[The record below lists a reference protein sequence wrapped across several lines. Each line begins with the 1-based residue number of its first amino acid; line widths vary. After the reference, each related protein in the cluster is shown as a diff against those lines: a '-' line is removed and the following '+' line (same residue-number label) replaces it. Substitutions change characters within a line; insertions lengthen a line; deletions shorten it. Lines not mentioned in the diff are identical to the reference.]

1 MKPLHLVLGAH
12 NSIITHSY
20 DKSLEYQ
27 YDTALKPLLK
37 ILYNGPG
44 VPLTLYYS
52 GPLLEWLDK
61 HHSEYMDV
69 LGEMVK
75 RRQVELLGGAFN
87 EPCLALIPKA
97 DRLGQIERMTTHIR
111 QSFGKRPRGAWLPG
125 NMWDPRIAASYN
137 AGGLDFLLINDSAA
151 DFLSPGDIPNPVL
164 TEDQGK
170 TLSIVPVSVQL
181 TDKLFSTPVEDFI
194 AGLKRFR
201 RNFPA
206 AADVTVTLFFD
217 GTLQNM
223 RQNQDVSQITP
234 WLTSFLQEIQH
245 EDGEIVTIHPGKAV
259 NQYRLPGRRYAP
271 VSSLYSLLTSA
282 GMGPE
287 KEMRKICRGQSFRSV
302 MERYPESA
310 RLYSRMQH
318 TYVLVNQVRGD
329 KYRKQAAREELWRGQ
344 RHWVYWPNQSGGM
357 YNSALRKDAYAALI
371 QAEKTTRE
379 RGVFIP
385 AISRV
390 DVDLDGT
397 EEVLFQGNEINAY
410 LHTRGAHLYELDVL
424 EKNWN
429 YLDTIQRQWEP
440 FHDTATASAGYD
452 DWQRGA
458 FVDHVLTSEQ
468 TMEEFA
474 RGKRHQL
481 CNATEMAYAVSA
493 VEKDRTAVTFRG
505 VCETDDQRNGLVIEK
520 TFRFVKSRIDVEY
533 RWENISLKPISG
545 LLAVEVNLSF
555 HSLDVGSLRM
565 NVRQGRERR
574 EIAPDLQELESIS
587 DLTFQ
592 DLYNNVLIQISP
604 SERSHVWSFPVEA
617 VGLRGPEP
625 QWFYQSNCLVFTCPL
640 ELASGEEQTRSFTLK
655 IERLRSS
662 R

>member
-12 NSIITHSY
+12 NSIITHS
-20 DKSLEYQ
+20 SEAHLEYQ
-27 YDTALKPLLK
+27 YDIALKPLLK
-37 ILYNGPG
+37 TLYNAPA

-61 HHSEYMDV
+61 RHSEYMDV
-69 LGEMVK
+69 LAEMVK

-87 EPCLALIPKA
+87 EPLLALIPKS
-97 DRLGQIERMTTHIR
+97 DRLGQIERMTTHMR

-137 AGGLDFLLINDSAA
+137 AGGLDYLLINDSAA
-151 DFLSPGDIPNPVL
+151 DFSIPGDIPNPIL

-181 TDKLFSTPVEDFI
+181 TQKLFTSPVEDCI
-194 AGLKRFR
+194 ASLKRFR

-206 AADVTVTLFFD
+206 SADVTAVLFFD
-217 GTLQNM
+217 GTLQSM
-223 RQNQDVSQITP
+223 LGEEDTAAVAP
-234 WLTSFLQEIQH
+234 WLSQFLQEIQN
-245 EDGEIVTIHPGKAV
+245 ESGEFTILHPTTAV
-259 NQYRLPGRRYAP
+259 NQYRLPERRYAP
-271 VSSLYSLLTSA
+271 VSSLYSLLSSS
-282 GMGPE
+282 GMGTG
-287 KEMRKICRGQSFRSV
+287 KEIRNICRDRSFRSI
-302 MERYPESA
+302 MERYPEVA

-344 RHWVYWPNQSGGM
+344 RHWVYWPNQSGGI

-371 QAEKTTRE
+371 EAEKTTRE

-397 EEVLFQGNEINAY
+397 DEVLFQGNEINAY
-410 LHTRGAHLYELDVL
+410 LHTRGAHLFELDVL
-424 EKNWN
+424 NKNWN

-440 FHDTATASAGYD
+440 FHDSATISAGYD

-458 FVDHVLTSEQ
+458 FVDHVLMANQ
-468 TMEEFA
+468 TMEAFA
-474 RGKRHQL
+474 RGTRHQL
-481 CNATEMAYAVSA
+481 YETTGMTYVVSA
-493 VEKDRTAVTFRG
+493 LDKDRTAVTLRG
-505 VCETDDQRNGLVIEK
+505 ISEGASQKNELVIEK
-520 TFRFVKSRIDVEY
+520 TYRFAKSRIDVEY
-533 RWENISLKPISG
+533 RFENISLQSITG
-545 LLAVEVNLSF
+545 MLAVEVNLSF
-555 HSLDVGSLRM
+555 ESLGVGSLRI
-565 NVRQGRERR
+565 NTRQGRERS
-574 EIAPDLQELESIS
+574 EISPDSRELENVADI
-587 DLTFQ
+587 TFQ
-592 DLYNNVLIQISP
+592 DLHNNLLIQISP
-604 SERSHVWSFPVEA
+604 SERSRVWSFPVEA

-625 QWFYQSNCLVFTCPL
+625 QWFYQSNCLVFTWPL
-640 ELASGEEQTRSFTLK
+640 DLASGAERVLAFSLK
-655 IERLRSS
+655 IDRLRS